1 MFLVTVAIERTAR
14 AAFPVL
20 EPNLLVKAIR
30 AEATPGDGLEHISA
44 RAGPDGLQVGLF
56 CLARNRETAE
66 TNARRICRDA
76 LRQPSFIGWRL
87 TGSNS

>member
-1 MFLVTVAIERTAR
+1 MYLVTVAIERTAR

-56 CLARNRETAE
+56 CEGFVPDDVAPKLSA
-66 TNARRICRDA
+66 C
-76 LRQPSFIGWRL
+76 G
-87 TGSNS
+87 